1 MLKVLIAVDGSDHS
15 IVTVRRVTELA
26 PKVKDLS
33 ARLVNVQPETL
44 NYEFHHG
51 VAEDDAVRGEK
62 ALGERLLAQERKLLD
77 AAGIPHEWSVE
88 LGDPAEAIVRVATES
103 GCDMIVLG
111 SHGLGGVASLLLG
124 SVAMKVVQQANVPV
138 LLVK

>member
-15 IVTVRRVTELA
+15 MVTVRRVSELA
-26 PKVKDLS
+26 PKLAELS

-44 NYEFHHG
+44 NYESHHG
-51 VAEDDAVRGEK
+51 AVEDGAVRGER

-77 AAGIPHEWSVE
+77 AAGIPHESSVE
-88 LGDPAEAIVRVATES
+88 LGDPAEAIVRVAAES

-111 SHGLGGVASLLLG
+111 SHGLSGVASLLLG
-124 SVAMKVVQQANVPV
+124 SVAMKVVQQAKVPV

>member
-15 IVTVRRVTELA
+15 VVTVRRVTELA
-26 PKVKDLS
+26 PKLKELS

-51 VAEDDAVRGEK
+51 VVEDEAVRSEK
-62 ALGERLLAQERKLLD
+62 ALGERLLAQERKLLE

-88 LGDPAEAIVRVATES
+88 LGEPAEAIVRVATES
-103 GCDMIVLG
+103 GCDMIILG

-124 SVAMKVVQQANVPV
+124 SVAMKVVQQAKVPV